1 MVARRDGDIRLRA
14 GVVVIATAPAG
25 EWRHLTFGMHE
36 VQGRGAGHDQE
47 PIARSAHVEH
57 ARDGHPSLPR
67 EDIGTDRHRS
77 QGKARDHEQGQ
88 SRAHSRG
95 AYAPA
100 RTYFN
105 GHVEKLVEL
114 ARGLQARDD
123 PRLHQNA
130 RPCLPGR
137 SRHTPRNLQARRP
150 APHGG
155 PRGGRPE
162 NVYKLTPAAYEH
174 FPHAHRELASEL
186 VEFLSEAQL
195 KRFFERRA
203 ARLEADYAPRL
214 AGLDFEGRVRELA
227 KLATEHGHMAEVVE
241 LPTGGL
247 AIRHCNCPIQ
257 DVAARTGLPC
267 VNEQQMYERLL
278 GAPVNRSTWMR
289 EKASDCTY
297 EVKESGGK
305 VG

>member
-1 MVARRDGDIRLRA
+1 VDSRRETILAFIKTRGHASLGEVAAHLEISKQGALRHMEAIEADGLATVSPAEEHRR
-14 GVVVIATAPAG
+14 
-25 EWRHLTFGMHE
+25 
-36 VQGRGAGHDQE
+36 
-47 PIARSAHVEH
+47 
-57 ARDGHPSLPR
+57 
-67 EDIGTDRHRS
+67 
-77 QGKARDHEQGQ
+77 
-88 SRAHSRG
+88 
-95 AYAPA
+95 
-100 RTYFN
+100 
-105 GHVEKLVEL
+105 
-114 ARGLQARDD
+114 
-123 PRLHQNA
+123 
-130 RPCLPGR
+130 
-137 SRHTPRNLQARRP
+137 
-150 APHGG
+150 
-155 PRGGRPE
+155 GRPE

-195 KRFFERRA
+195 KRFFERRT
-203 ARLEADYAPRL
+203 ARLEAEYAPRL

-278 GAPVNRSTWMR
+278 GAPVTRSTWMR
-289 EKASDCTY
+289 EKGSDCTY

>member
-1 MVARRDGDIRLRA
+1 MDSRRETILAFIKTRGHASLGEVAAHLEISKQGALRHMEAIEADGL
-14 GVVVIATAPAG
+14 ATVAPA
-25 EWRHLTFGMHE
+25 E
-36 VQGRGAGHDQE
+36 
-47 PIARSAHVEH
+47 EH
-57 ARDGHPSLPR
+57 
-67 EDIGTDRHRS
+67 
-77 QGKARDHEQGQ
+77 
-88 SRAHSRG
+88 
-95 AYAPA
+95 
-100 RTYFN
+100 
-105 GHVEKLVEL
+105 
-114 ARGLQARDD
+114 
-123 PRLHQNA
+123 
-130 RPCLPGR
+130 
-137 SRHTPRNLQARRP
+137 RR
-150 APHGG
+150 
-155 PRGGRPE
+155 GRPE

-195 KRFFERRA
+195 KRFFERRT
-203 ARLEADYAPRL
+203 ARLEAEYAPRL

-278 GAPVNRSTWMR
+278 GAPVTRSTWMR
-289 EKASDCTY
+289 EKGSDCTY